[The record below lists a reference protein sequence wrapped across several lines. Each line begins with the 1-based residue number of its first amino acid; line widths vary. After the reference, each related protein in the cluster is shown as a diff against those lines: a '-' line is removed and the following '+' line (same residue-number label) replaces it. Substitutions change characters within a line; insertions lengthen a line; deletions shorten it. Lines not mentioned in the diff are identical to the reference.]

1 MIIMEKF
8 LSMKINLPKLIESKI
23 MRALVEFDMIQD
35 GDKILIGLSGGKDS
49 LLLTYALA
57 ILRERLAKKFSLA
70 ALTIDPKFDEN
81 FKNVAAKL
89 TKFCEE
95 LNIEHK
101 IHEVN
106 ISEVIAAQGKN
117 PCFTCAY
124 FRRAAVNRIANELG
138 ANKVAYA
145 HHLDDA
151 AETFLMS
158 LLSSGQLTTF
168 QPKTF
173 LSRTNITV
181 IRPLIY
187 LREFEVKSFIAKNNF
202 DVLKSPCPID
212 GTTNRQTVKN
222 LIADL
227 RKIFPDVFN
236 HLTAAMR
243 KNSVGDLW
251 EPIKTRKQMRETYFS
266 YIHRLPTKG

>member
-1 MIIMEKF
+1 MQ
-8 LSMKINLPKLIESKI
+8 KLIESKI

-57 ILRERLAKKFSLA
+57 NFRKLLARNFSIS
-70 ALTIDPKFDEN
+70 ALTIDPNFDEN
-81 FKNVAAKL
+81 FQSNAANL
-89 TKFCEE
+89 TKFCKS
-95 LNIEHK
+95 LDIEHK
-101 IHEVN
+101 IHSVD
-106 ISEVIAAQGKN
+106 IAGVIREQNKN

-151 AETFLMS
+151 VETFFMS

-173 LSRTNITV
+173 LNRTNVTV

-187 LREFEVKSFIAKNNF
+187 LREFEIEKFIAEKNF
-202 DVLKSPCPID
+202 EILKSPCPID
-212 GTTNRQTVKN
+212 GTTNRQTIKN
-222 LIADL
+222 LIVEL
-227 RKIFPDVFN
+227 EKTFPDLFN
-236 HLTAAMR
+236 HLAAAMR
-243 KNSVGDLW
+243 KNSIGELW
-251 EPIKTRKQMRETYFS
+251 DAPKNRQQMREIYFS
-266 YIHRLPTKG
+266 YVHKN

>member
-1 MIIMEKF
+1 MQ
-8 LSMKINLPKLIESKI
+8 KLIESKI

-49 LLLTYALA
+49 LLLTYALT
-57 ILRERLAKKFSLA
+57 ILQKRLAKNFSLV
-70 ALTIDPKFDEN
+70 ALTIDPNFDEN
-81 FKNVAAKL
+81 FQSNAAKL
-89 TKFCEE
+89 TEFCKS
-95 LNIEHK
+95 LDIQHK
-101 IHEVN
+101 IHSVD
-106 ISEVIAAQGKN
+106 IAGVIREQGKN

-151 AETFLMS
+151 VETFLMS

-173 LSRTNITV
+173 LSRTNVTV

-187 LREFEVKSFIAKNNF
+187 LREFEIENFIAEKNF

-212 GTTNRQTVKN
+212 GTTNRQTIKN
-222 LIADL
+222 LIVEL
-227 RKIFPDVFN
+227 GKTFPDLFD

-243 KNSVGDLW
+243 KNSIGELW
-251 EPIKTRKQMRETYFS
+251 DAPKTRKQMRETYFS
-266 YIHRLPTKG
+266 YVHKS

>member
-1 MIIMEKF
+1 M
-8 LSMKINLPKLIESKI
+8 LSKVIESKV

-49 LLLTYALA
+49 QVLTYALA
-57 ILRERLAKKFSLA
+57 TMKKILARKFSLV
-70 ALTIDPKFDEN
+70 ALTIDPNFDEN
-81 FKNVAAKL
+81 FQSNATQL
-89 TKFCEE
+89 TEFCRV
-95 LNIEHK
+95 LDIEH
-101 IHEVN
+101 IIESVD
-106 ISEVIAAQGKN
+106 IAGAIQSANKN

-124 FRRAAVNRIANELG
+124 FRRAAINRVANAIG

-151 AETFLMS
+151 VETFMMS

-187 LREFEVKSFIAKNNF
+187 LREFEIKSFVRKNNF
-202 DVLKSPCPID
+202 EVLKSPCPID

-222 LIADL
+222 LIVNL
-227 RKIFPDVFN
+227 GKMFPDLFD
-236 HLTAAMR
+236 HLTAALR
-243 KNSVGDLW
+243 KNSVVELW
-251 EPIKTRKQMRETYFS
+251 DSPKTRQQMREIYYS
-266 YIHRLPTKG
+266 YVHKN

>member
-1 MIIMEKF
+1 M
-8 LSMKINLPKLIESKI
+8 LSKVMESKV
-23 MRALVEFDMIQD
+23 MRALIEFDMIQD

-49 LLLTYALA
+49 QALTYALA
-57 ILRERLAKKFSLA
+57 TMQKILARKFSLV
-70 ALTIDPKFDEN
+70 ALTIDPNFDESFQSN
-81 FKNVAAKL
+81 ATKL
-89 TKFCEE
+89 TEFCRV
-95 LNIEHK
+95 LDIEH
-101 IHEVN
+101 IIENVD
-106 ISEVIAAQGKN
+106 IASAIQSANKN

-124 FRRAAVNRIANELG
+124 FRRAAINRVANAVG

-151 AETFLMS
+151 VETFMMS

-187 LREFEVKSFIAKNNF
+187 LREFEIKSFVRKNNF
-202 DVLKSPCPID
+202 EVLKSPCPID

-222 LIADL
+222 LIINL
-227 RKIFPDVFN
+227 GKIFPDLFD
-236 HLTAAMR
+236 HLTAALR
-243 KNSVGDLW
+243 KNSVVELW
-251 EPIKTRKQMRETYFS
+251 DAPKTRQQMREIYYS
-266 YIHRLPTKG
+266 YVHKN

>member
-1 MIIMEKF
+1 M
-8 LSMKINLPKLIESKI
+8 LSKVMESKV

-49 LLLTYALA
+49 QALTYALA
-57 ILRERLAKKFSLA
+57 TMQKILARKFSLI
-70 ALTIDPKFDEN
+70 ALTIDPNFDEN
-81 FKNVAAKL
+81 FQYNAAKL
-89 TKFCEE
+89 TEFCKV
-95 LNIEHK
+95 LDIEH
-101 IHEVN
+101 IIEGVD
-106 ISEVIAAQGKN
+106 IAGAIQSANKN

-124 FRRAAVNRIANELG
+124 FRRAAINRVANKIG

-151 AETFLMS
+151 VETFMMS

-173 LSRTNITV
+173 LSRSNITV

-187 LREFEVKSFIAKNNF
+187 LREFEIKSFVRKNNF
-202 DVLKSPCPID
+202 EVLKSPCPID

-222 LIADL
+222 LIINL
-227 RKIFPDVFN
+227 GKTFPDLFD
-236 HLTAAMR
+236 HLTAALR
-243 KNSVGDLW
+243 KNSVVELW
-251 EPIKTRKQMRETYFS
+251 DAPKNRQQMREIYYS
-266 YIHRLPTKG
+266 YVHKN

>member
-1 MIIMEKF
+1 
-8 LSMKINLPKLIESKI
+8 

-35 GDKILIGLSGGKDS
+35 DDKILIGLSGGKDS

-57 ILRERLAKKFSLA
+57 TLRKRLAKNFSLS
-70 ALTIDPKFDEN
+70 ALTIDPNFDEN
-81 FKNVAAKL
+81 FQSNSAKL
-89 TKFCEE
+89 TEFCSE
-95 LNIEHK
+95 LGIEHK
-101 IHEVN
+101 IHGVD
-106 ISEVIAAQGKN
+106 IAGVIREQGKN

-151 AETFLMS
+151 VETFLMS

-173 LSRTNITV
+173 LSRTNVTV

-187 LREFEVKSFIAKNNF
+187 LREFEIENFVAEKNF

-212 GTTNRQTVKN
+212 GTTNRQTIKN
-222 LIADL
+222 LIVEL
-227 RKIFPDVFN
+227 GKTFPDLFD

-243 KNSVGDLW
+243 KNSIGELW
-251 EPIKTRKQMRETYFS
+251 DAPKTRQQMRETYFS
-266 YIHRLPTKG
+266 YVHKS

>member
-1 MIIMEKF
+1 MQ
-8 LSMKINLPKLIESKI
+8 KLIESKI

-57 ILRERLAKKFSLA
+57 NFRKLLARNFSIS
-70 ALTIDPKFDEN
+70 ALTIDPNFDKN
-81 FKNVAAKL
+81 FQSNAANL
-89 TKFCEE
+89 TKFCQS
-95 LNIEHK
+95 LDIEHK
-101 IHEVN
+101 VHSVDIAG
-106 ISEVIAAQGKN
+106 VIREQNKN

-151 AETFLMS
+151 VETFFMS

-173 LSRTNITV
+173 LNRTNVTV

-187 LREFEVKSFIAKNNF
+187 LREFEIENFIAEKKF
-202 DVLKSPCPID
+202 EVLKSPCPID
-212 GTTNRQTVKN
+212 GKTNRQTIKN
-222 LIADL
+222 LIVEL
-227 RKIFPDVFN
+227 EKTFPDLFD
-236 HLTAAMR
+236 HLSAAMR
-243 KNSVGDLW
+243 KNSIGELW
-251 EPIKTRKQMRETYFS
+251 DAPKNRQQMREIYFS
-266 YIHRLPTKG
+266 YVHKN

>member
-1 MIIMEKF
+1 M
-8 LSMKINLPKLIESKI
+8 LPKVIESKV

-49 LLLTYALA
+49 QALTYALA
-57 ILRERLAKKFSLA
+57 NMKKILARNFSLV
-70 ALTIDPKFDEN
+70 ALTIDPNFDEN
-81 FKNVAAKL
+81 FQYNAAKL
-89 TKFCEE
+89 TEFCKE

-101 IHEVN
+101 IQAVD
-106 ISEVIAAQGKN
+106 IASAIQEANKN

-124 FRRAAVNRIANELG
+124 FRRAAINRIANEIG

-151 AETFLMS
+151 VETFFMG

-173 LSRTNITV
+173 LSRSNVTV

-187 LREFEVKSFIAKNNF
+187 LREFEIKSFVRKKNF
-202 DVLKSPCPID
+202 EVLKSPCPID
-212 GTTNRQTVKN
+212 GTTNRQTIKN

-227 RKIFPDVFN
+227 GKIFPDLFD
-236 HLTAAMR
+236 HLTAALR
-243 KNSVGDLW
+243 KNSVGELW
-251 EPIKTRKQMRETYFS
+251 DSPKTRQQMREIYYS
-266 YIHRLPTKG
+266 YVHRK

>member
-1 MIIMEKF
+1 M
-8 LSMKINLPKLIESKI
+8 LPKLIESKI

-49 LLLTYALA
+49 LLLTYALS
-57 ILRERLAKKFSLA
+57 ILRKRLAKNFSLV
-70 ALTIDPKFDEN
+70 ALTIDPNFDEN
-81 FKNVAAKL
+81 FKINAAKL
-89 TKFCEE
+89 TEFCMALE
-95 LNIEHK
+95 IEHK
-101 IHEVN
+101 VHNVD
-106 ISEVIAAQGKN
+106 IAGAIRTQGKN

-124 FRRAAVNRIANELG
+124 FRRAAVNRIANEIG

-151 AETFLMS
+151 VETFLMS

-187 LREFEVKSFIAKNNF
+187 LREFEVENFVVEKNF

-212 GTTNRQTVKN
+212 GKTNRQVIKN
-222 LIADL
+222 LIAEL
-227 RKIFPDVFN
+227 GKTFPDLFD
-236 HLTAAMR
+236 HLTAAIR
-243 KNSVGDLW
+243 KNSVGELW
-251 EPIKTRKQMRETYFS
+251 DAPKTRQQMRQTYFS
-266 YIHRLPTKG
+266 YVHKSADI

>member
-1 MIIMEKF
+1 M
-8 LSMKINLPKLIESKI
+8 LSKVMESKV
-23 MRALVEFDMIQD
+23 MRALIEFDMIQD

-49 LLLTYALA
+49 QALTYALA
-57 ILRERLAKKFSLA
+57 TMQKILARKFSLV
-70 ALTIDPKFDEN
+70 ALTIDPNFDESFQSN
-81 FKNVAAKL
+81 AAKL
-89 TKFCEE
+89 TEFCRV
-95 LNIEHK
+95 LDIEH
-101 IHEVN
+101 IIENVD
-106 ISEVIAAQGKN
+106 IASAIQSANKN

-124 FRRAAVNRIANELG
+124 FRRAAINRVANAIG

-151 AETFLMS
+151 VETFMMS

-187 LREFEVKSFIAKNNF
+187 LREFEIKSFVRKNNF
-202 DVLKSPCPID
+202 EVLKSPCPID

-222 LIADL
+222 LIINL
-227 RKIFPDVFN
+227 GKIFPDLFD
-236 HLTAAMR
+236 HLTAALR
-243 KNSVGDLW
+243 KNSVVELW
-251 EPIKTRKQMRETYFS
+251 DAPKTRQQMREIYYS
-266 YIHRLPTKG
+266 YVHKN

>member
-1 MIIMEKF
+1 M
-8 LSMKINLPKLIESKI
+8 LPKLIESKI

-49 LLLTYALA
+49 LLLTYALS
-57 ILRERLAKKFSLA
+57 ILRERLAKNFSLA
-70 ALTIDPKFDEN
+70 ALTIDPKFDKN

-124 FRRAAVNRIANELG
+124 FRRAAVNRIANELD

-187 LREFEVKSFIAKNNF
+187 LREFEVENFIAAKNF

-212 GTTNRQTVKN
+212 GKTNRQVIKN
-222 LIADL
+222 LIVEL
-227 RKIFPDVFN
+227 GKIFPDLFD

-243 KNSVGDLW
+243 KNSVGELW
-251 EPIKTRKQMRETYFS
+251 DAPKTRRQMRETYFS
-266 YIHRLPTKG
+266 YVHKSADEH

>member
-1 MIIMEKF
+1 M
-8 LSMKINLPKLIESKI
+8 LSKSIEGKI

-49 LLLTYALA
+49 LLLTYALSVFQK
-57 ILRERLAKKFSLA
+57 RLAKKFSLT
-70 ALTIDPKFDEN
+70 ALTIDPNFDEN
-81 FKNVAAKL
+81 FNLNAVKL
-89 TKFCEE
+89 TEFCKT

-101 IHEVN
+101 IESVD
-106 ISEVIAAQGKN
+106 IAGVIQAQNKN
-117 PCFTCAY
+117 PCFTCSY
-124 FRRAAVNRIANELG
+124 FRRAAINRIALEIG

-151 AETFLMS
+151 VETFLMS

-168 QPKTF
+168 LPKTF
-173 LSRTNITV
+173 LDRTGITV

-187 LREFEVKSFIAKNNF
+187 LREFEVVSFVSKNNF
-202 DVLKSPCPID
+202 EVLKSPCPID
-212 GTTNRQTVKN
+212 GKTNRQTVKN

-227 RKIFPDVFN
+227 RKNFPDVFN

-243 KNSVGDLW
+243 KNSIGDLW
-251 EPIKTRKQMRETYFS
+251 EPSKTRAQMREIYFS
-266 YIHRLPTKG
+266 YVHFEKKTGNT

>member
-1 MIIMEKF
+1 M
-8 LSMKINLPKLIESKI
+8 LSKVIESKV

-49 LLLTYALA
+49 QALTYALA
-57 ILRERLAKKFSLA
+57 NMKNILARKFSLV
-70 ALTIDPKFDEN
+70 ALTIDPNFDEN
-81 FKNVAAKL
+81 FQSNAAKL
-89 TKFCEE
+89 TEFCRV
-95 LNIEHK
+95 LDIEH
-101 IHEVN
+101 IIESVD
-106 ISEVIAAQGKN
+106 IAGAIQSANKN

-124 FRRAAVNRIANELG
+124 FRRAAINRVANAIG

-151 AETFLMS
+151 VETFMMS

-187 LREFEVKSFIAKNNF
+187 LREFEIKSFVRKNNF
-202 DVLKSPCPID
+202 EVLKSPCPID

-222 LIADL
+222 LIFNL
-227 RKIFPDVFN
+227 GKIFPDLFD
-236 HLTAAMR
+236 HLTAAIR
-243 KNSVGDLW
+243 KNSVGELW
-251 EPIKTRKQMRETYFS
+251 DAPKTRQQMREIYYS
-266 YIHRLPTKG
+266 YVHKN

>member
-1 MIIMEKF
+1 M
-8 LSMKINLPKLIESKI
+8 LSKVMESKV

-49 LLLTYALA
+49 QALTYALA
-57 ILRERLAKKFSLA
+57 TMQKILARKFTLV
-70 ALTIDPKFDEN
+70 ALTIDPNFDEN
-81 FKNVAAKL
+81 FQSNAAKL
-89 TKFCEE
+89 TAFCRV
-95 LNIEHK
+95 LDIEH
-101 IHEVN
+101 IIESVD
-106 ISEVIAAQGKN
+106 IASAIKSANKN

-124 FRRAAVNRIANELG
+124 FRRAAINRVANKLG

-151 AETFLMS
+151 VETFMMS

-173 LSRTNITV
+173 LSRSNITV

-187 LREFEVKSFIAKNNF
+187 LREFEIKSFVRKNNIE
-202 DVLKSPCPID
+202 VLKSPCPID

-222 LIADL
+222 LIINL
-227 RKIFPDVFN
+227 GKMFPDLFD
-236 HLTAAMR
+236 HLTAALR
-243 KNSVGDLW
+243 KNSVAELW
-251 EPIKTRKQMRETYFS
+251 DAPKTRQQMREIYYS
-266 YIHRLPTKG
+266 YVHKN